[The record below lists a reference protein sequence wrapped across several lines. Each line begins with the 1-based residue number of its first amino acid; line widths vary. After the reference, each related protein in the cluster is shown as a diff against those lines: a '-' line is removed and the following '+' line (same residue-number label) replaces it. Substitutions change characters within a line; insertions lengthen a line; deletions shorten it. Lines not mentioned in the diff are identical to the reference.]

1 MRKHLFASLIAT
13 AITLPVQAASF
24 DCTKATKSDELTICS
39 SRMLNDLDVE
49 MSVKYH
55 FLRGL
60 YAMGVVGDMADAQ
73 SAWIKK
79 RRKCNADMA
88 CLISTYHERIM
99 VLNEQY
105 RSIKKPI

>member
-1 MRKHLFASLIAT
+1 MRNLFWVSLIAT
-13 AITLPVQAASF
+13 VITLPVQAASF
-24 DCTKATKSDELTICS
+24 DCTKASGSDELTICS

-60 YAMGVVGDMADAQ
+60 YAMGAAGDMADAQ
-73 SAWIKK
+73 SEWLKK
-79 RRKCNADMA
+79 RRKCNADMT
-88 CLISTYHERIM
+88 CLISAYHDRIM

-105 RSIKKPI
+105 RSIKKPL